1 MMKLIQ
7 CVTAYMATTE
17 LMQKEWDYKT
27 AYALVRLRKKLQ
39 MHVDFYSQQ
48 ERMLTEA
55 YGEKDDSGRVKF
67 TRPGV
72 FNLADP
78 AAQEEYQVK
87 KRELD
92 EVEVEEEWKVFRVP
106 QPASIKPAHLEALDG
121 FIQFGEAAEEE
132 QV

>member
-39 MHVDFYSQQ
+39 MHVDFYSQ
-48 ERMLTEA
+48 
-55 YGEKDDSGRVKF
+55 
-67 TRPGV
+67 
-72 FNLADP
+72 LADP

-92 EVEVEEEWKVFRVP
+92 EVEVEEEWKVFQVP
-106 QPASIKPAHLEALDG
+106 QPASIKPAHLEALAG